1 MRFSSNISLN
11 PNFDK
16 IFFFI
21 IFFIFL
27 YPYSINLGGD
37 GLSAN
42 YLFVLLPIFIIFLK
56 KKFKKPNNNINLI
69 ILYYFIIFFL
79 ALFYQI
85 DYLDYVIRRAISFIL
100 FMTIFSYL
108 FIDVNDDMITS
119 FKASII
125 AISLFFILKT
135 LYVYF
140 SMGGSELGVLGKGAV
155 GSQRYGFVYIIAF
168 WIIYIYRPISIN
180 YKILKYIG
188 IFIILSGLLLTFS
201 RSSIVS
207 FVGSLL
213 LYYYVIFFNRK
224 IFKIKTLTLFGSSIL
239 ILICFGYL
247 LNNFLPYTFEF
258 YYRYLFIIFFDEQY
272 ASNLSVQLSDPRYS
286 EGYRIFILSKI
297 TDFVLSN
304 PITGSGF
311 LGCWVLFEN
320 KSCSTHNQ
328 YTDVLFRTGLFGFLI
343 YIYILLRMLKYLK
356 KMHKDLFFG
365 LIGVLI
371 YGLFHETFK
380 LSQGAF
386 ILSFLFAMT
395 FSLNKSSY
403 KII

>member
-180 YKILKYIG
+180 LKILKYIG
-188 IFIILSGLLLTFS
+188 LFIILCGLLTTFS

-207 FVGSLL
+207 LLGSLL
-213 LYYYVIFFNRK
+213 FYFFIVFFNKK
-224 IFKIKTLTLFGSSIL
+224 IFKIKTLTLFVASIL
-239 ILICFGYL
+239 IIICFGYL

-258 YYRYLFIIFFDEQY
+258 YYRYLFVKFFDDQS
-272 ASNLSVQLSDPRYS
+272 ASVLSVHLSNPAYS
-286 EGYRIFILSKI
+286 EGYRVYIFVKI
-297 TDFVLSN
+297 IDFISSN

-320 KSCSTHNQ
+320 KSCAAHNQ
-328 YTDVLFRTGLFGFLI
+328 YTDVLFRTGLLGFLI
-343 YIYILLRMLKYLK
+343 YLYIILRILRYLK
-356 KMHKDLFFG
+356 NMHKDLFFG
-365 LIGVLI
+365 VIGVLI

-395 FSLNKSSY
+395 FSIKSNLY
-403 KII
+403 KNS